1 MVSTITHN
9 SVHKFCGEL
18 GVSSQSPCRYRSPL
32 RSASGLLPTFR
43 ADERPRGPR
52 CGPGGEQP
60 GSSSPGP
67 RCPHRLCPSWAD
79 KAPFRSLR
87 PHWKI
92 PARSPGLAVSAA
104 LQVRDSASPT
114 RCRGSAPAGAG
125 TRRAASRSPPGR
137 AQPPLPARGEPSQ
150 ELRGGKSSASSAA
163 QPAGE
168 LNIFKF

>member
-1 MVSTITHN
+1 M
-9 SVHKFCGEL
+9 
-18 GVSSQSPCRYRSPL
+18 GVSSRSPCRYRTPL

-43 ADERPRGPR
+43 ADQRPGGPR
-52 CGPGGEQP
+52 RGPGGDLL
-60 GSSSPGP
+60 GSPAPGP
-67 RCPHRLCPSWAD
+67 RCPHRLCPSRAD

-87 PHWKI
+87 PRWKI
-92 PARSPGLAVSAA
+92 PARSPGRAVSAA

-137 AQPPLPARGEPSQ
+137 AQPPPPARGEPSQ
-150 ELRGGKSSASSAA
+150 ELRGGKSAASSAA